1 MKSIL
6 QVPIAEQA
14 AQWWVILHS
23 EGATGADHR
32 EFGEWVARSPERV
45 EAYLQ
50 TARLVHAL
58 KSPTVRWP
66 TTPAE
71 QLIREAKQ
79 APPEPV
85 QLLNRGTGVTSPL
98 PPSARRAAADSGAAP
113 AGDRRLWR
121 WPLRGRVAW
130 GAAAAALAVCAV
142 TWSYLTGPQVYQTH
156 FGEQRSIL
164 LEDGSRITLNTASR
178 IDVRFDKGQRFVRL
192 LEGEALFEVAHDA
205 TRPFDVQ
212 TGATVLRALGTQ
224 FDVEMGPN
232 LTTVTVVE
240 GRVAVVPQSMV
251 LTGENSGALPWP
263 LAGTDGHAPPAPRR
277 PRHRRRFLP
286 AH

>member
-1 MKSIL
+1 MNNCARRWRIEVASDMEATTSIL
-6 QVPIAEQA
+6 EQA
-14 AQWWVILHS
+14 SHWWELLHS
-23 EGATGADHR
+23 DSASNSDHR

-71 QLIREAKQ
+71 QLIREAKR

-98 PPSARRAAADSGAAP
+98 PPSARRAAAADSGAAP

-121 WPLRGRVAW
+121 GPLRGRGAW
-130 GAAAAALAVCAV
+130 GAAAAVLAVCAV
-142 TWSYLTGPQVYQTH
+142 SWSYLTGPQVYQTR

-178 IDVRFDKGQRFVRL
+178 IDVRF
-192 LEGEALFEVAHDA
+192 
-205 TRPFDVQ
+205 
-212 TGATVLRALGTQ
+212 
-224 FDVEMGPN
+224 
-232 LTTVTVVE
+232 
-240 GRVAVVPQSMV
+240 
-251 LTGENSGALPWP
+251 
-263 LAGTDGHAPPAPRR
+263 
-277 PRHRRRFLP
+277 
-286 AH
+286 